1 MTPMADIAW
10 PALLPLLVAGTFTLA
25 VLIVDL
31 WMEGPDRE
39 GLGWIGI
46 VGLVVTAI
54 TAMTLW
60 NTSLVTMSDS
70 IVLDRF
76 GLFFTLL
83 FCVTSIFTLLMSM
96 SYLEHTEIR
105 TGDYYSLVMFATFGM
120 MLMASA
126 TDLLVI
132 FLGLEV
138 MSIAAYA
145 LAGIARGQV
154 RSNEAAMKYF
164 LLGAFATGFLLFG
177 IALVFGATG
186 SMTLPAIAERV
197 AQIGAQDKVLLT
209 AGIALLLV
217 GFGFKIAA
225 VPFHAWAPDVYEGS
239 PTTVTA
245 FMAVG
250 VKAATFAA
258 FVRIFLSTLGVL
270 HGDWSGAL
278 WGLAVLTMTVGN
290 VLALMQSNIKRMLA
304 YSSIAHGGY
313 LLVGMVSAGPDG
325 GSAVLFY
332 LITYAFMTLGAFAV
346 VVAVGRAG
354 EPNEMLDDY
363 AGIAFRNPFL
373 GVAMTVF
380 MLSLAGIPPLGG
392 FIGKFYLFSA
402 AVQSGYVGLAVIGV
416 LNSVLSVYY
425 YVGVLVRMYM
435 TEGPTEVTPTSQR
448 PYLFASLLA
457 ALAGTILV
465 GLFPSPLLEMARAS
479 FASLG

>member
-1 MTPMADIAW
+1 MTPAPVAW
-10 PALLPLLVAGTFTLA
+10 PVLLPLLIASGSALA
-25 VLIVDL
+25 VLLADL
-31 WMEGPDRE
+31 WTEGPDRE

-46 VGLVVTAI
+46 VGMVVTAI
-54 TAMTLW
+54 TALTLW
-60 NTSLVTMSDS
+60 NTSSSTLSDA
-70 IVLDRF
+70 ITIDRF

-83 FCVTSIFTLLMSM
+83 FCLTTVLTLLMSM

-105 TGDYYSLVMFATFGM
+105 TGDFYSLVMFATVGM
-120 MLMASA
+120 MLMATA

-138 MSIAAYA
+138 MSISAYA

-186 SMTLPAIAERV
+186 SMTLPAIAGKV
-197 AQIGAQDKVLLT
+197 AQIGGQEKVLLT

-217 GFGFKIAA
+217 GFGFKMAA

-239 PTTVTA
+239 PTTVTG

-250 VKAATFAA
+250 IKAATFAA
-258 FVRIFLSTLGVL
+258 FTRIFLHTLGSL

-278 WGLAVLTMTVGN
+278 WVLAALTMTVGN
-290 VLALMQSNIKRMLA
+290 VIALMQSNIKRMLA

-313 LLVGMVSAGPDG
+313 LLVGVVGAGPEG
-325 GSAVLFY
+325 GSAILFY
-332 LITYAFMTLGAFAV
+332 LISYAFMTLGAFAV

-354 EPNEMLDDY
+354 EPNELLDDY
-363 AGIAFRNPFL
+363 AGIAFRSPFL
-373 GVAMTVF
+373 GVAMSVF

-392 FIGKFYLFSA
+392 FIGKFYVFSA

-416 LNSVLSVYY
+416 LNSVVSVYY

-435 TEGPTEVTPTSQR
+435 TEGPTEVTPTSRR
-448 PYLFASLLA
+448 PYLFVALVA
-457 ALAGTILV
+457 TLAGTVLI
-465 GLFPSPLLEMARAS
+465 GLFPAPLLELARAS